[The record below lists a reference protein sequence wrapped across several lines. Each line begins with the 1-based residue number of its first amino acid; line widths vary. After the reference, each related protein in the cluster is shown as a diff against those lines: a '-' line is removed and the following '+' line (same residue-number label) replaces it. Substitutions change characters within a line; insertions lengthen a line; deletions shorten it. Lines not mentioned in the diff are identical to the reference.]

1 MSLLSRVIYP
11 GASRS
16 IGVEQVTRA
25 LRPEEELI
33 WRVTVRDERIGLVIR
48 PPSTGQSW
56 IIFFYGNGMT
66 VAGTAHTRQRL
77 ASAGYG
83 VVCVEYAG
91 YGVSSG
97 SPSEYGCYRSADAA
111 ISYLQQEASATLD
124 QVTLMGWSLGSAVS
138 MDLASRREV
147 RAQILLSPL
156 TSLFAAA
163 LDLAY
168 LGKAAFSAGP
178 FNALSR
184 AKSVACPTLIV
195 SGSNDRL
202 TRPWMAGELTKVMG
216 RHARQVNLSGVGHND
231 MLGSGVR
238 LWDVVTD
245 FLKSPQSLRSPTPC
259 SSDGC
264 QRARAGVGRRAG
276 GTMRGNP

>member
-1 MSLLSRVIYP
+1 MKSPLSRVIYP
-11 GASRS
+11 GARRS
-16 IGVEQVTRA
+16 ISVEQVKWT
-25 LRPEEELI
+25 LRPEENLI
-33 WRVTVRDERIGLVIR
+33 WRVTDRNERIGLIIR
-48 PPSTGQSW
+48 PPSSGQSW

-66 VAGTAHTRQRL
+66 LGGTAHTRQQL
-77 ASAGYG
+77 ANTGYG
-83 VVCVEYAG
+83 IVCVEYAG

-97 SPSEYGCYRSADAA
+97 SPSEHGCYRSADAA
-111 ISYLQQEASATLD
+111 IAYLQQEASATLD

-168 LGKAAFSAGP
+168 LGQAAFSAGP

-184 AKSVACPTLIV
+184 ANSVDCPTLIV

-202 TRPWMAGELTKVMG
+202 TRPWMADELTKVMG
-216 RHARQVNLSGVGHND
+216 GRARQVNLSGVGHND

-245 FLKSPQSLRSPTPC
+245 FLKSAASPAT
-259 SSDGC
+259 G
-264 QRARAGVGRRAG
+264 
-276 GTMRGNP
+276 